1 MPAMPS
7 LPVSMFAAVFSLLSL
22 PAMAGPLVDA
32 ATKAEQMATSGNPVG
47 AHDAIREAYGAFSS
61 GLPFSIGK
69 VTFVTEP
76 PDGYGRYT
84 PRPNAVYKTGEPLIS
99 YVEPVGLSWRPID
112 GGKVE
117 AQFTVDLELLNDK
130 GDTLAENKAFGSFTY
145 RGFVRNQEIFAK
157 LTLTLST
164 EGPPQGDYVLR
175 YRFRDAISGAVALSE
190 QKFSIAP

>member
-1 MPAMPS
+1 MPS